1 MNNNDKRPPRGDHR
15 KQLGT
20 RGEDAAA
27 DFLSDKGFAIL
38 ELNWTCRY
46 GEIDI
51 IALDD
56 DTLVFVEVKLR
67 QHGFEGLEAVDARK
81 QRQIARSA
89 FDFLMRNGM
98 LAHSARFDV
107 VAVEGASLE
116 CLHIRDA
123 FDCVIEY

>member
-1 MNNNDKRPPRGDHR
+1 MKNNGQRRPCGDLR

-20 RGEDAAA
+20 RGEDAAI
-27 DFLSDKGFAIL
+27 DFLSARGFTIL

-67 QHGFEGLEAVDARK
+67 RRGFEGLEAVDNRK
-81 QRQIARSA
+81 QGQIARSA
-89 FDFLMRNGM
+89 FDFIIRNGM
-98 LAHSARFDV
+98 LTSHARFDV
-107 VAVEGASLE
+107 VAVDGHSFE
-116 CLHIRDA
+116 CFHVVDA
-123 FDCVIEY
+123 FDCMIEY